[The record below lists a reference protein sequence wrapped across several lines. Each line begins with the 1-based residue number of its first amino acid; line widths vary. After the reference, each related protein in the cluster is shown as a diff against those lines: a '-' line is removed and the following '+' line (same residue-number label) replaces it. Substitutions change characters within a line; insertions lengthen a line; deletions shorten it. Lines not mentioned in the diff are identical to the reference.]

1 MATKKGNG
9 KSNCRSKT
17 AKNASKTGAVTTE
30 KKGGGTS
37 LAPVKKGEVNKPKKD
52 IFANASQISITKNSI
67 IVTEKEAKTVNGCFI
82 KREKKIYH
90 KKTAQN
96 LAELSRKMNNTGQ
109 KKMIVEFK

>member
-17 AKNASKTGAVTTE
+17 AKNASKTGAETTE

-82 KREKKIYH
+82 KRKVTFGARPFPQEKYRSQAPAPLRC
-90 KKTAQN
+90 AQCRG
-96 LAELSRKMNNTGQ
+96 AY
-109 KKMIVEFK
+109 